1 MADSREKDPKL
12 ADAAD
17 PGATPR
23 GEQPET
29 AGAADPGVRGE
40 QQRGGPP
47 APEAPAPTAEPE
59 AEQPAK
65 PPRQGKQDKQ
75 QKKDKK
81 GKQGPEGKER
91 PEAEPE
97 GPPPEPAP
105 RPRLL
110 EHYEQRVRA
119 KLAQQFGLG
128 NAHEIPKLVKIVL
141 NVGMGDAPK
150 NPKGLEAATAEPAA
164 ITGQHPVATTPPA
177 PCCAS
182 SACPSGAKPR
192 SPSTRGP
199 LHGEEGLDRE
209 GQAETEVQG
218 ARLLP
223 VPTLRP
229 QSRHAAQVQA
239 VPHLFPRSRA
249 ARGDSRRAQSQLVTG
264 RKAR

>member
-1 MADSREKDPKL
+1 MAEPKETRPPREP
-12 ADAAD
+12 
-17 PGATPR
+17 
-23 GEQPET
+23 
-29 AGAADPGVRGE
+29 AGAAAPG
-40 QQRGGPP
+40 
-47 APEAPAPTAEPE
+47 AEPKG
-59 AEQPAK
+59 EQPAK

-150 NPKGLEAATAEPAA
+150 NPKGLEAATAELAA
-164 ITGQHPVATTPPA
+164 ITGQH
-177 PCCAS
+177 
-182 SACPSGAKPR
+182 R
-192 SPSTRGP
+192 S
-199 LHGEEGLDRE
+199 EE
-209 GQAETEVQG
+209 
-218 ARLLP
+218 
-223 VPTLRP
+223 
-229 QSRHAAQVQA
+229 
-239 VPHLFPRSRA
+239 
-249 ARGDSRRAQSQLVTG
+249 RRVG
-264 RKAR
+264 KE